1 MISVTIFFFRSR
13 SVFARIAKIHF
24 EGNAYISFR
33 VEVWNFRLKKTNY
46 VWKDQVFFFF
56 FLFKQR
62 IKEKFRK
69 HTEIAKPNNG
79 EAKPRGPLCGEK
91 GERARANLYT
101 REREANE
108 SSSSL
113 CRNCTRGGMLGG
125 TRTRVNK
132 EVHAYTYSA
141 HGK

>member
-56 FLFKQR
+56 FCSSRELKRSFESTLKSR
-62 IKEKFRK
+62 NRTTAKRSHEGHYAERKEKERGRISIRESERQ
-69 HTEIAKPNNG
+69 TNRRRRCVVIA
-79 EAKPRGPLCGEK
+79 
-91 GERARANLYT
+91 
-101 REREANE
+101 REGACLEE
-108 SSSSL
+108 H
-113 CRNCTRGGMLGG
+113 
-125 TRTRVNK
+125 
-132 EVHAYTYSA
+132 VHA
-141 HGK
+141 